1 MNIEQVH
8 GKSLFLFKKNLG
20 NDLNVVHSIGA
31 DVSHMLFS
39 NNISAY
45 SSVDNLYIN
54 RCPAR
59 LPASQLAS

>member
-8 GKSLFLFKKNLG
+8 GTSLFLFKKNLG

-31 DVSHMLFS
+31 DVSHMLFT

-45 SSVDNLYIN
+45 SSVDNF
-54 RCPAR
+54 
-59 LPASQLAS
+59 